1 MLVFGMKKNSSFHH
15 QISPENFQLPLG
27 SDFRTELHLCVGDA
41 FCEVSSSFVWVVP
54 DWVLKGGGLQPG
66 RRRHFPPPILDAYW
80 KKKTPLFPEI
90 CSLWNSKE
98 TKDQPLF
105 WLGVVGRFHASRGVF
120 ERGWWG
126 LTECSPKLKGGW
138 QGVSGPV
145 FFYEKPMNYHFFEQ
159 PPTKSGSYTLGYI
172 PQ

>member
-54 DWVLKGGGLQPG
+54 DWVLKGGGGCNLG
-66 RRRHFPPPILDAYW
+66 GGVKICRIFPPYFKDAYW
-80 KKKTPLFPEI
+80 KKKTPFSGDL

-98 TKDQPLF
+98 KQRISLF
-105 WLGVVGRFHASRGVF
+105 FDWVLLGGFMLQEVF
-120 ERGWWG
+120 
-126 LTECSPKLKGGW
+126 LKEDG
-138 QGVSGPV
+138 QV
-145 FFYEKPMNYHFFEQ
+145 
-159 PPTKSGSYTLGYI
+159 
-172 PQ
+172 